1 MSLDPAMSIICPCYN
16 HGRYIEGM
24 LESVFAQTFSDYQV
38 IIVNDGST
46 DNTKEILD
54 GFHHKKLHILHTHNR
69 GPAAA
74 RNTAIAAARGSIIL
88 NLDADDKIAPS
99 LLAQGVKVFN
109 DYPDVG
115 IVTSEVCFFGDR
127 RGRFILPTYSLRDM
141 LKDNII
147 HSTAFFRKVD
157 WEKAG
162 GYSNDL
168 IYGLEDYDFWL
179 SIIELGRDVYRIPEE
194 LIFYRT
200 YKNPDDC
207 RSGRRKKSRRRL
219 MHSMLTIFHRHENI
233 FKSHPEEYWRMRR
246 LEHIWKN
253 EPLTI
258 QWLKQAY
265 ISGRRF
271 IESRFKVCNDERS

>member
-1 MSLDPAMSIICPCYN
+1 MSLDPTISIICPCYN
-16 HGRYIEGM
+16 HGRYVGEM
-24 LESVFAQTFSDYQV
+24 LKSVFTQTFPDYEI

-46 DNTKEILD
+46 DNTQKILD
-54 GFHHKKLHILHTHNR
+54 GFHHEKLHVLHTQNQ
-69 GPAAA
+69 GPATA
-74 RNTAIAAARGSIIL
+74 RNTAIAAAKGSIIL

-109 DYPDVG
+109 DYIGVG
-115 IVTSEVCFFGDR
+115 IVTSEVCFFGYR
-127 RGRFILPTYSLRDM
+127 SGRFNLPAYSLKDM
-141 LKDNII
+141 LRDNII
-147 HSTAFFRKVD
+147 HSTAFFRKTD

-194 LIFYRT
+194 LIFYRA
-200 YKNPDDC
+200 YKKPDDC

-219 MHSMLTIFHRHENI
+219 MHSMRIIFHRHETI
-233 FKSHPEEYWRMRR
+233 YESCPEEYRRMRR

-253 EPLTI
+253 EPLI
-258 QWLKQAY
+258 VQWLKQAY
-265 ISGRRF
+265 ISGRHF
-271 IESRFKVCNDERS
+271 IESRFKVCN